1 MKIGYSDDVVVFLN
15 GHPICAGNNSI
26 GARGPEFLGLLS
38 VNDDAVY
45 LPLKKGDNELVLA
58 VTEFFG
64 EWIHLSDE
72 RRSTGAERPGD
83 SDLHH
88 PYPLPKRAIGMR
100 CGSAVKS
107 SFVER
112 E

>member
-38 VNDDAVY
+38 VSDDAVY

-64 EWIHLSDE
+64 EWGFICQMSDDQPALKGQVIQIFIIHIHC
-72 RRSTGAERPGD
+72 RNV
-83 SDLHH
+83 
-88 PYPLPKRAIGMR
+88 PLACAAP
-100 CGSAVKS
+100 VL
-107 SFVER
+107 
-112 E
+112 